1 MSKSHISAHLRQQF
15 SEKSR
20 YRCGY
25 CQSQQRLIGIL
36 LTVEHIIPESL
47 GGTTMLDNLCL
58 ACWDCNLIK
67 GNRIAAIDSQ
77 TNTTVRLFHPNKQ
90 KWIENFR
97 WHSDEIHII
106 GVTPFGRA
114 TVGALKL
121 NRPILLQSRLL
132 WRDAGWHPPP
142 ENPKGVKRE

>member
-1 MSKSHISAHLRQQF
+1 MSKSNISAYLRQQV
-15 SEKSR
+15 SEQSR
-20 YRCGY
+20 YRCCY

-47 GGTTMLDNLCL
+47 GGTTTLDNLCL

-67 GNRIAAIDSQ
+67 SNRIAAIDLK
-77 TNTTVRLFHPNKQ
+77 TNTTVRLFHPNK
-90 KWIENFR
+90 WVEHFC

-106 GVTPFGRA
+106 GVTPVGRA
-114 TVGALKL
+114 TIIALKL

-132 WRDAGWHPPP
+132 WREAGWHPPP
-142 ENPKGVKRE
+142 E